1 LGFRID
7 HLFTAGLT
15 LPASTY
21 PRPPQQA
28 AFYNNLI
35 SRLRA
40 QPGVESAAVKAPVG
54 WNIPLTAAG
63 KAYELSDVHQ
73 ESVSADYLATMGIP
87 LLRGRSFEDSDRE
100 SSQPVAIINEALAQ
114 KYFPNEDP
122 VGRQIKLGTSDSSPW
137 LTIVGIAGNVKD
149 QSLFNEMAY
158 ETSPLVYSPM
168 NQSARGSV
176 RILLRGAGDVAGLAN
191 VLQREVSALD
201 QGAPVPGL
209 ETMER
214 QISTTLAHPRFRAIL
229 LSYFAGLAL
238 LLVAIGI
245 YGTLS
250 QTVSHRSREIGI
262 RMALGAKRSDVLL
275 LVIRQG
281 FILML
286 AGAVIGVA
294 GSLFVTRF
302 LAGMLYGVKPADPV
316 TFGVVLLTLG
326 GVAALASYFPARRA
340 TKVDPM
346 VALRCD

>member
-1 LGFRID
+1 
-7 HLFTAGLT
+7 
-15 LPASTY
+15 
-21 PRPPQQA
+21 
-28 AFYNNLI
+28 
-35 SRLRA
+35 
-40 QPGVESAAVKAPVG
+40 
-54 WNIPLTAAG
+54 
-63 KAYELSDVHQ
+63 
-73 ESVSADYLATMGIP
+73 VSADYLATMGIP
-87 LLRGRSFEDSDRE
+87 LLRGRSFEDSDHE
-100 SSQPVAIINEALAQ
+100 NSQPVAVINEALAQ
-114 KYFPNEDP
+114 KYFLDQDP
-122 VGRQIKLGTSDSSPW
+122 LGQHIKLGTSDSSPW

-149 QSLFNEMAY
+149 QTLFDEMAY
-158 ETSPLVYSPM
+158 EASPLVYSPM

-176 RILLRGAGDVAGLAN
+176 QILIRGAGNLAGLAN

-201 QGAPVPGL
+201 QGVPVPGL
-209 ETMER
+209 ETMEH

-250 QTVSHRSREIGI
+250 QTVLNRRREIGI

-281 FILML
+281 FTLML
-286 AGAVIGVA
+286 SGAAAGVA
-294 GSLFVTRF
+294 GALFGARF

-326 GVAALASYFPARRA
+326 VVAALASYFPARRA

-346 VALRCD
+346 VALRNE